1 MCTRGVGEYKS
12 RAEYLHRERC
22 RGCIWVH
29 DSTPGYPSRPF
40 EKMALGRWGLRTANQ
55 THKNLQCKLIF
66 SKQLSTTRHTNIAN
80 IGIKELQLSILRKN
94 VSQASQA
101 VPNLLGVSIAGYINM
116 GWGGKVTHTIKL
128 RYKRNALKQISC
140 PQFSFFS
147 GWLLFL
153 SSLCLDRLCNAVPDR
168 LAQVAVVDEVMML

>member
-1 MCTRGVGEYKS
+1 MCTRRVGEYKS

-40 EKMALGRWGLRTANQ
+40 EKMALRRWGLRTANQ

-80 IGIKELQLSILRKN
+80 IGRKELQLSILRKN

-116 GWGGKVTHTIKL
+116 AWGGKVTHTQSNWETKEMPL
-128 RYKRNALKQISC
+128 NKYHAHS
-140 PQFSFFS
+140 
-147 GWLLFL
+147 FL
-153 SSLCLDRLCNAVPDR
+153 SFQAGYYFSAACVLIGSATLSLIDLHR
-168 LAQVAVVDEVMML
+168 

>member
-1 MCTRGVGEYKS
+1 MCTKGVGEYKS

-40 EKMALGRWGLRTANQ
+40 EKMALRRWGLRTANQ

-80 IGIKELQLSILRKN
+80 IREELQLSILRFN
-94 VSQASQA
+94 VCQASQA

-116 GWGGKVTHTIKL
+116 GWGGKVTLTQSNWEPKL
-128 RYKRNALKQISC
+128 MPINCFPCRE
-140 PQFSFFS
+140 FSFFS

-153 SSLCLDRLCNAVPDR
+153 SGLCVDRLSNAFLDR
-168 LAQVAVVDEVMML
+168 LAQVAVVDAVMVL